1 MFQRFMNTMRRFMVG
16 RYGTDQFN
24 RFLCMVYFVIWL
36 ISAFFRR
43 GIVGWVFSALLWA
56 VLALLLFRTLSRDI
70 PRRQAENQWF
80 LRWWTPTKGWFA
92 RLWMRLKDS
101 RRCRYRKC
109 PACGAQ
115 LRLPVKRG
123 YRTVTC
129 ARCRHQFKTFFL

>member
-1 MFQRFMNTMRRFMVG
+1 MFQRFVNTVRRFMVG
-16 RYGTDQFN
+16 RYGTDQLN
-24 RFLCMVYFVIWL
+24 RFLFVVYLVVWL
-36 ISAFFRR
+36 AERLL
-43 GIVGWVFSALLWA
+43 GGWLLLGLLWA
-56 VLALLLFRTLSRDI
+56 VLVVLLYRTLSRDI

-80 LRWWTPTKGWFA
+80 LGWWTPAKGWLT
-92 RLWMRLKDS
+92 RQWTRIKDF

-123 YRTVTC
+123 RRTVTC